1 MGGPLKPVTWLGDS
15 LDRLRGFPEEVKDDV
30 GTPLMWAQMGDK
42 HPTAKP
48 LRGIVTGASI
58 LEIVEDYHGDTYRA
72 VYTVRFAETIYVLHC
87 FQKKS
92 KKGNETPKPDVKLIA
107 QRFEHAKR
115 LEKER
120 ATKKV
125 AS

>member
-1 MGGPLKPVTWLGDS
+1 MGGPLKPITWLGNS
-15 LDRLRGFPEEVKDDV
+15 LYRLRGFPEEVKDDI
-30 GTPLMWAQMGDK
+30 GTALMWAQMGDK
-42 HPTAKP
+42 HTTAKP
-48 LRGIVTGASI
+48 LRGIVTGARI
-58 LEIVEDYHGDTYRA
+58 LEIVEDYHGDTFRA

-92 KKGNETPKPDVKLIA
+92 KKGNETPRPDVKLIE
-107 QRFEHAKR
+107 QRFEEAKR

-120 ATKKV
+120 ATKEV